1 MRIFRGFIRGP
12 AFTLIELLVVIAII
26 AILIGLL
33 LPAVQKIREAA
44 ARMQC
49 SNNLK
54 QLGLAMHNYHDAYN
68 AFPRGNTGSWGNDHG
83 SWMFQTLPF
92 MEQDNLYKQVVAV
105 VDRKVAGGIGYSDPR
120 WGMEAAVA
128 AGVLPKPVPY
138 ARCPSDGFNSVEP
151 GQPGISGITSTA
163 VYSSYIGSQGPQCND
178 GSCSP
183 RADPFNINCNGISGT
198 FVATADAPAGI
209 PKPTVPL
216 THPGYDPS
224 AAHGTTSNAGLCR
237 GMMCR
242 GTGAVGG
249 PLIKIT
255 DVTDGTTNTIML
267 GEGLVQQMEFQRFG
281 NPWGWAG
288 YNTTSQGQTI
298 QPINWAINPSTG
310 GLTSWSDCNKNCTA
324 FGINPANCVWNWHVT
339 WGFKSNHSGGAN
351 FCFSD
356 GSVHFIQQN
365 IDMRTYQYLG
375 ARNDAQVVALPF

>member
-1 MRIFRGFIRGP
+1 
-12 AFTLIELLVVIAII
+12 
-26 AILIGLL
+26 
-33 LPAVQKIREAA
+33 
-44 ARMQC
+44 
-49 SNNLK
+49 
-54 QLGLAMHNYHDAYN
+54 
-68 AFPRGNTGSWGNDHG
+68 
-83 SWMFQTLPF
+83 MFQTLPF

-128 AGVLPKPVPY
+128 AGVMPKTVPY
-138 ARCPSDGFNSVEP
+138 ARCPSDGFNSIDAAGTAAGV
-151 GQPGISGITSTA
+151 TSTA

-216 THPGYDPS
+216 TNPGYDPS

-255 DVTDGTTNTIML
+255 DVSDGTTNTIML

-310 GLTSWSDCNKNCTA
+310 NLTSWSDCNKNCTA
-324 FGINPANCVWNWHVT
+324 FGINPANCIWNWHVT